1 MALVK
6 SRKRVPDIYI
16 ENGQI
21 VFKNFAGAARQFN
34 HEGDRNFCV
43 FIDDP
48 EAAERMREDG
58 WNVKI
63 RAPREEGEEPRNY
76 IKVNVSYRY
85 QTPDITVI
93 SGRNKIA
100 YSEDMISALD
110 QADIMSCDLTI
121 QASVRED
128 EDTGET
134 KISGYLR
141 EAYFTLRESHWASKY
156 DDMKDEDID
165 EHFYRRV
172 NEEAGD

>member
-1 MALVK
+1 MALIK
-6 SRKRVPDIYI
+6 SRKRVPDLYI

-21 VFKNFAGAARQFN
+21 VFKNFAGVARQFN

-48 EAAERMREDG
+48 EMAERMREDG

-63 RAPREEGEEPRNY
+63 RAPREDGEEPRNY

-85 QTPDITVI
+85 QTPDVYVI
-93 SGRNKIA
+93 SGRKRVP
-100 YSEDMISALD
+100 YTEEMIGALD
-110 QADIMSCDLTI
+110 QADVMSADLTI

-141 EAYFTLRESHWASKY
+141 EAYFTLRESHWADKY
-156 DDMKDEDID
+156 GDLDEESED
-165 EHFYRRV
+165 EYYYRKV
-172 NEEAGD
+172 NAEA